1 MSAFNGQVYWTQP
14 GIGRLAR
21 RLARP
26 PSTVRPG
33 ETMPRSASPSTVRPP
48 AAARL
53 ERLPFSGYHRV
64 IFIIIAAAFFFDSI
78 DLGTMTFVLGS
89 IKSEFALSS
98 AMTGLVASA
107 SFFGMV
113 FGAAIAGLLADRFG
127 RRPVFQWSMVLW
139 GVASYLCSTAHSV
152 QALIAWRVLL
162 GVGMGME
169 FPVAQTLLSEF
180 VPTASR
186 GRLVALMDGFWPLGF
201 ITAGLVSYFV
211 LPAFGWRTVFAL
223 LAIPAVFVLIVRRI
237 VPESPRWLEHRGR
250 LGEADAVLARIEAAV
265 MRSCGLTRLPAPPAL
280 AEPAAPRGQSA
291 WREIWSAAYRS
302 RTVMVWLLW
311 FFALLGFYGLTS
323 WLGALMQQAGFAVTK
338 SVLYTMLIS
347 LGGVPGFLCAAWLV
361 ERWGRK
367 PTCIASLTGGAVMVF
382 IYGQTALHAQSVAML
397 IGTGLVMQFFLF
409 GMWAVLYT
417 YTPELYGTGARATG
431 SGCASAIGRIGSL
444 IGPYAVG
451 VVLPVFGQ
459 GGVFTLGAL
468 SFAVAALAVGMLGI
482 ETKGL
487 ALETLASQ
495 DLPPAAHPLATDVAA
510 QGSRRG

>member
-1 MSAFNGQVYWTQP
+1 MPSA
-14 GIGRLAR
+14 
-21 RLARP
+21 
-26 PSTVRPG
+26 
-33 ETMPRSASPSTVRPP
+33 ASPSVLSPARPS

-53 ERLPFSGYHRV
+53 ERLPFSGYHRT

-89 IKSEFALSS
+89 IKTEFKLSS
-98 AMTGLVASA
+98 AMAGLVASA

-113 FGAAIAGLLADRFG
+113 LGAAVAGLLADRFG

-152 QALIAWRVLL
+152 DALIFYRVLL
-162 GVGMGME
+162 GIGMGME
-169 FPVAQTLLSEF
+169 FPIAQTLLSEF
-180 VPTASR
+180 VPAASR

-211 LPAFGWRTVFAL
+211 LPQFGWRTVFAL
-223 LAIPAVFVLIVRRI
+223 LAIPAVFVLIVRRV
-237 VPESPRWLEHRGR
+237 VPESPRWLEHHGKPV
-250 LGEADAVLARIEAAV
+250 EADAVLARIEAKV
-265 MRSCGLTRLPAPPAL
+265 MKSNGLTWLPAPSLL
-280 AEPAAPRGQSA
+280 AETAPASKHGAF
-291 WREIWSAAYRS
+291 REIWSAAYRQ
-302 RTVMVWLLW
+302 RTIMVWLLW

-367 PTCIASLTGGAVMVF
+367 PTCIVSLVGGGIMAF
-382 IYGQTALHAQSVAML
+382 LYGQTALHADSVGLL
-397 IGTGLVMQFFLF
+397 ICAGLLMQFFLF

-431 SGCASAIGRIGSL
+431 SGFASAIGRVGSL

-468 SFAVAALAVGMLGI
+468 SFAVAALAVWVMGI

-487 ALETLASQ
+487 ALESLASHEV
-495 DLPPAAHPLATDVAA
+495 LEAAPGYRVAVDEA
-510 QGSRRG
+510 R

>member
-1 MSAFNGQVYWTQP
+1 MPSA
-14 GIGRLAR
+14 
-21 RLARP
+21 
-26 PSTVRPG
+26 PSPTSSASRPG
-33 ETMPRSASPSTVRPP
+33 

-53 ERLPFSGYHRV
+53 ERLPFSGYHRT

-89 IKSEFALSS
+89 IKSEFGLTS
-98 AMTGLVASA
+98 AMAGLVASA

-113 FGAAIAGLLADRFG
+113 LGAAVAGLLADRFG

-152 QALIAWRVLL
+152 DALIVYRVLL
-162 GVGMGME
+162 GIGMGME
-169 FPVAQTLLSEF
+169 FPIAQTLLAEF
-180 VPTASR
+180 VPAASR

-201 ITAGLVSYFV
+201 IAAGVVSYFV
-211 LPAFGWRTVFAL
+211 LPQYGWRTVFAL
-223 LAIPAVFVLIVRRI
+223 LAIPAVFVMVVRRV

-250 LGEADAVLARIEAAV
+250 TAEADAVLNRIEARV
-265 MRSCGLTRLPAPPAL
+265 MRANHLTWLPSPSTL
-280 AEPAAPRGQSA
+280 AEPAAQKSSQSA
-291 WREIWSAAYRS
+291 LREIWSAAYRQ
-302 RTVMVWLLW
+302 RTIMVWLLW

-361 ERWGRK
+361 ERWGRR
-367 PTCIASLTGGAVMVF
+367 PTCIASLAGSGVMAF
-382 IYGQTALHAQSVAML
+382 LYGQTALHADSVSLL
-397 IGTGLVMQFFLF
+397 ICTGLAMQFFLF

-431 SGCASAIGRIGSL
+431 SGFASAIGRVGSL

-468 SFAVAALAVGMLGI
+468 SFAVAALAVWTMGI

-487 ALETLASQ
+487 VLEALVSHDTAPLKPTLEV
-495 DLPPAAHPLATDVAA
+495 VADEA
-510 QGSRRG
+510 R

>member
-1 MSAFNGQVYWTQP
+1 MPSA
-14 GIGRLAR
+14 
-21 RLARP
+21 
-26 PSTVRPG
+26 
-33 ETMPRSASPSTVRPP
+33 ASPSVLSPARPS

-53 ERLPFSGYHRV
+53 ERLPLSGYHRT

-89 IKSEFALSS
+89 IKTEFKLSS
-98 AMTGLVASA
+98 AMAGLVASA

-113 FGAAIAGLLADRFG
+113 LGAAVAGLLADRFG

-139 GVASYLCSTAHSV
+139 GIASYLCSTAHSV
-152 QALIAWRVLL
+152 DALIFYRVLL
-162 GVGMGME
+162 GIGMGME
-169 FPVAQTLLSEF
+169 FPIAQTLLSEF
-180 VPTASR
+180 VPAASR

-201 ITAGLVSYFV
+201 ITAGIVSYFV
-211 LPAFGWRTVFAL
+211 LPQFGWRTVFAL
-223 LAIPAVFVLIVRRI
+223 LAIPAVFVLIVRRV
-237 VPESPRWLEHRGR
+237 VPESPRWLEHHGKPD
-250 LGEADAVLARIEAAV
+250 EADAVLAGIEAKV
-265 MRSCGLTRLPAPPAL
+265 MKANGLTWLPAPSML
-280 AEPAAPRGQSA
+280 AEPALASKQGA
-291 WREIWSAAYRS
+291 FREIWSAAYRQ
-302 RTVMVWLLW
+302 RTIMVWLLW

-367 PTCIASLTGGAVMVF
+367 PTCIVSLVGGGIMAF
-382 IYGQTALHAQSVAML
+382 LYGQTALHADSVSLL
-397 IGTGLVMQFFLF
+397 IGAGLLMQFFLF

-431 SGCASAIGRIGSL
+431 SGFASAIGRVGSL

-468 SFAVAALAVGMLGI
+468 SFAVAALAVWVMGI

-487 ALETLASQ
+487 ALESLASL
-495 DLPPAAHPLATDVAA
+495 DAAENAPAYGVAVD
-510 QGSRRG
+510 

>member
-1 MSAFNGQVYWTQP
+1 MSSA
-14 GIGRLAR
+14 
-21 RLARP
+21 
-26 PSTVRPG
+26 
-33 ETMPRSASPSTVRPP
+33 ASPSVLPQARPS

-53 ERLPFSGYHRV
+53 ERLPFSGYHRT

-89 IKSEFALSS
+89 IKTEFKLSS
-98 AMTGLVASA
+98 AMAGLVASA

-113 FGAAIAGLLADRFG
+113 LGAAVAGLLADRFG

-139 GVASYLCSTAHSV
+139 GIASYLCSTAHSV
-152 QALIAWRVLL
+152 DALIFYRVLL
-162 GVGMGME
+162 GIGMGME
-169 FPVAQTLLSEF
+169 FPIAQTLLSEF
-180 VPTASR
+180 VPAASR

-201 ITAGLVSYFV
+201 ITAGIVSYFV
-211 LPAFGWRTVFAL
+211 LPQFGWRTVFAL
-223 LAIPAVFVLIVRRI
+223 LAIPAVFVLIVRRV
-237 VPESPRWLEHRGR
+237 VPESPRWLEHRGKPA
-250 LGEADAVLARIEAAV
+250 EADAVLIGIEAKV
-265 MRSCGLTRLPAPPAL
+265 MKANGLTSLPAPSML
-280 AEPAAPRGQSA
+280 AEPASA
-291 WREIWSAAYRS
+291 STQGAFREIWSAAYRQ
-302 RTVMVWLLW
+302 RTIMVWLLW

-367 PTCIASLTGGAVMVF
+367 PTCIVSLVGGGVMAF
-382 IYGQTALHAQSVAML
+382 LYGQTALHADSVSLL
-397 IGTGLVMQFFLF
+397 ICTGLLMQFFLF

-431 SGCASAIGRIGSL
+431 SGFASAIGRVGSL

-468 SFAVAALAVGMLGI
+468 SFAVAALAVWMMGI

-487 ALETLASQ
+487 ALESLASLEAA
-495 DLPPAAHPLATDVAA
+495 DSAPAYGVAVD
-510 QGSRRG
+510 

>member
-1 MSAFNGQVYWTQP
+1 MSSA
-14 GIGRLAR
+14 
-21 RLARP
+21 
-26 PSTVRPG
+26 
-33 ETMPRSASPSTVRPP
+33 ASPSVLPQARPS

-53 ERLPFSGYHRV
+53 ERLPFSGYHRT

-89 IKSEFALSS
+89 IKTEFKLSS
-98 AMTGLVASA
+98 AMAGLVASA

-113 FGAAIAGLLADRFG
+113 LGAAVAGLLADRFG

-139 GVASYLCSTAHSV
+139 GIASYLCSTAHSV
-152 QALIAWRVLL
+152 DALIFYRVLL
-162 GVGMGME
+162 GIGMGME
-169 FPVAQTLLSEF
+169 FPIAQTLLSEF
-180 VPTASR
+180 VPAASR

-201 ITAGLVSYFV
+201 ITAGIVSYFV
-211 LPAFGWRTVFAL
+211 LPQFGWRTVFAL
-223 LAIPAVFVLIVRRI
+223 LAIPAVFVLIVRRV
-237 VPESPRWLEHRGR
+237 VPESPRWLEHRGKPA
-250 LGEADAVLARIEAAV
+250 EADAVLIGIEAKV
-265 MRSCGLTRLPAPPAL
+265 MKANGLTSLPAPSML
-280 AEPAAPRGQSA
+280 AEPASA
-291 WREIWSAAYRS
+291 STQGAFREIWSAAYRQ
-302 RTVMVWLLW
+302 RTIMVWLLW

-347 LGGVPGFLCAAWLV
+347 RGGVPGFLCAAWLV

-367 PTCIASLTGGAVMVF
+367 PTCIVSLVGGGVMAF
-382 IYGQTALHAQSVAML
+382 LYGQTALHADSVSLL
-397 IGTGLVMQFFLF
+397 ICAGLLMQFFLF

-431 SGCASAIGRIGSL
+431 SGFASAIGRVGSL

-468 SFAVAALAVGMLGI
+468 SFAVAALAVWMMGI

-487 ALETLASQ
+487 ALESLASLEAA
-495 DLPPAAHPLATDVAA
+495 DSAPAYGVAVD
-510 QGSRRG
+510 